1 MLYLAL
7 GALVYVLVA
16 RERTREEATATREQ
30 ATPPPPPPTPK
41 QTAPATARE
50 RKRERIPRQREAKRW
65 GEERSGWGGG
75 ERRGVVVGER
85 RGVVGVEECV
95 WEKDL
100 GGARLGVYA
109 VAEVV
114 AVLAQHEEAVVRE
127 Q

>member
-1 MLYLAL
+1 MRAGEYAT
-7 GALVYVLVA
+7 GGRDFPPVFWLV
-16 RERTREEATATREQ
+16 
-30 ATPPPPPPTPK
+30 
-41 QTAPATARE
+41 
-50 RKRERIPRQREAKRW
+50 
-65 GEERSGWGGG
+65 GGG

-100 GGARLGVYA
+100 GGARLRVYA

-114 AVLAQHEEAVVRE
+114 AVLAEHEEAVVRE